1 MQVVMIS
8 SFLGSIFEVIN
19 FDRNLS
25 IRMLVV
31 VGLFTG
37 FGIMFMNFKRLEV
50 SFWIGMKE
58 LFGKVV
64 WRQNDSKI
72 GMITRDTF

>member
-58 LFGKVV
+58 LFGEVV